1 MSPDRVGE
9 DERLLRALFDEHGA
23 ALWSFVLPLV
33 SGDSGRAQDVV
44 QETMLRAWRRPEILA
59 QQRGPVRSWLF
70 TVARRIVIDQWR
82 HSGRPDGS
90 LELAGELP
98 DPVQAAAVD
107 SMLDN
112 VVVSEAL
119 GRLTQAHR
127 AVLQL
132 CYYDGCTTVEAAR
145 QLGIPEGTVKSRAH
159 YALEAL
165 RLALNE
171 MGVTP

>member
-1 MSPDRVGE
+1 MSAELGE
-9 DERLLRALFDEHGA
+9 DERLLRALFQEHGA
-23 ALWSFVLPLV
+23 ALWAFISPLV
-33 SGDSGRAQDVV
+33 AGDSGRAQDVV
-44 QETMLRAWRRPEILA
+44 QETMLRAWRRPDILS
-59 QQRGPVRSWLF
+59 QQRSVRSWLF

-82 HSGRPDGS
+82 HEGARPGS
-90 LELAGELP
+90 LDLAP
-98 DPVQAAAVD
+98 DLSDPAQAAAVD
-107 SMLDN
+107 VMLDH

-119 GRLTQAHR
+119 GRLTTAHR
-127 AVLQL
+127 QVLEL

-145 QLGIPEGTVKSRAH
+145 RLGIPEGTVKSRAH